1 MHLFTRKTKIKVW
14 KAVCHSTG
22 RVWEKRNTKGKVNIK
37 TEWILAFTKGRRQ
50 TEAFD
55 EEKLRCWLGYE
66 KS

>member
-1 MHLFTRKTKIKVW
+1 M
-14 KAVCHSTG
+14 
-22 RVWEKRNTKGKVNIK
+22 NIK

-66 KS
+66 KSYAALITESLLKV